1 MIVKENIK
9 LADVILKHHQ
19 LLSIISRFDI
29 KLGFG
34 DKSVKEICEIYNIN
48 VDFFLEIVNSFID
61 EDYSPKKQMQKFS
74 LELII
79 NYLRKTHD
87 FYLDNKI
94 PEIAALIDKM
104 IENSDEEHKKSL
116 LMIKTF
122 FNQYRDELS
131 SHIEREEKVVYP
143 YILKLEK
150 VYNNPLSLSKIEIQE
165 LMKYSIDDYEDEH
178 DNISEK
184 VFDLKSIII
193 KYLPPQDDYKIS
205 YRVLAQLDRLEQ
217 DIMDHSE
224 MEDRILVPKVRNLEN
239 ELKAKLI

>member
-9 LADVILKHHQ
+9 LADVILKNHH

-34 DKSVKEICEIYNIN
+34 DKTVKEICEINNIN

-104 IENSDEEHKKSL
+104 IKNSDEEHRKSL

-143 YILKLEK
+143 YILELEK
-150 VYNNPLSLSKIEIQE
+150 VYNNPLSLSKNEIKE

>member
-1 MIVKENIK
+1 
-9 LADVILKHHQ
+9 
-19 LLSIISRFDI
+19 
-29 KLGFG
+29 LGFG